1 MRSFTSAQRY
11 IHCLP
16 GKGLATA
23 GLELFQVNTAMNK
36 MRCGLECD
44 IMNRT
49 QQEKRSDSIRWPQL
63 STGKLIKRYKR
74 FLADVALESGE
85 VVTAHCPNTGSMQ
98 GCSQPG
104 RPVYLSYHD
113 NPKRKLKYTWE
124 LIDMPTS
131 LVGVNTLVPNRLVAR
146 SIIAG
151 RIKELR
157 GYADLRR
164 EVKVGDHSRIDL
176 RLSGGDRRRCYIEIK
191 NCTLVADGMARFPDA
206 VTTRGQKHI
215 RELQKLAASGN
226 RCVMFY
232 FIQRMDALAFKPA
245 DQIDQAYGKALRR
258 AVQNGVEALVY
269 DVHIDLDGIRI
280 RNKLPCRL

>member
-1 MRSFTSAQRY
+1 MLRV
-11 IHCLP
+11 I
-16 GKGLATA
+16 
-23 GLELFQVNTAMNK
+23 TAMNK
-36 MRCGLECD
+36 MRCGPECD
-44 IMNRT
+44 IMNQI
-49 QQEKRSDSIRWPQL
+49 QQKNRSDSIRWPQL

-98 GCSQPG
+98 GCSEPG
-104 RPVYLSYHD
+104 RSVYLSYHD

-146 SIIAG
+146 SITAG
-151 RIKELR
+151 CIKELR

-164 EVKVGDHSRIDL
+164 EVKIGDRSRIDL
-176 RLSGGDRRRCYIEIK
+176 LLTGGDRRRCYIEIK
-191 NCTLVADGMARFPDA
+191 NCTLVTDGIACFPDA

-215 RELQKLAASGN
+215 HELQKLAASGH

-245 DQIDQAYGKALRR
+245 DQIDRAYGSALRR
-258 AVQNGVEALVY
+258 AVQNGVEALAY

-280 RNKLPCRL
+280 RKKLPCRF